1 MTIVVK
7 DIVLDLVR
15 HMVVSQSA
23 MCHNVLKT
31 TYTFLFNQISP
42 RVSLLT

>member
-7 DIVLDLVR
+7 DIVLDLAR

-31 TYTFLFNQISP
+31 TYIFLFSQISP
-42 RVSLLT
+42 RARLLT